1 MKKDESN
8 KAKSGGSYPMRV
20 VSRLT
25 GLTPDVIRAWERR
38 YGAITPDRTAGN
50 ARRYSS
56 HEIRRLEL
64 LREAVSRGHQ
74 IGEIGSLGD
83 AELRELSQDVL
94 ERHQESPIAA
104 LRDGYLECIERWDVA
119 GAEAHLARA
128 ASLHG
133 PRAIVLEVVAPILRE
148 VGQRWAQGGM
158 SVAQEHAVSAQ
169 VRGLLATLLRTT
181 PSDPGAMRIVCAA
194 PEGHEHELGAML
206 GAVLAAQR
214 GLAPVYLGPNVP
226 LSDLEAAMASS
237 GARVALLSVARD
249 VPSRE
254 LKKLSEGL
262 RAIAQRVDLW
272 LGLPSGHPLANVEGL
287 RVFHSFE
294 DLDVALAHRAGGVV
308 PVA

>member
-1 MKKDESN
+1 MKKDEST
-8 KAKSGGSYPMRV
+8 KTKSSGSYPMRV

-64 LREAVSRGHQ
+64 LREAVARGHQ
-74 IGEIGSLGD
+74 IGEIGALAD
-83 AELRELSQDVL
+83 AQLSELTQDVFEPRAESPVSALRE
-94 ERHQESPIAA
+94 A
-104 LRDGYLECIERWDVA
+104 YLECIARWDVR

-128 ASLHG
+128 ASLYG
-133 PRAIVLEVVAPILRE
+133 PRAIAIEVVAPILRE
-148 VGQRWAQGGM
+148 VGDRWARGAL

-181 PSDPGAMRIVCAA
+181 PNDPGAPRIVCGA

-226 LSDLEAAMASS
+226 LSDLHATMTSS
-237 GARVALLSVARD
+237 HAKVALLSVARE
-249 VPSRE
+249 VPARE
-254 LKKLSEGL
+254 LKKLAEGL
-262 RAIAQRVDLW
+262 RALAQQAELW
-272 LGLPSGHPLANVEGL
+272 LGLPAGHPLANLDGA

-294 DLDVALAHRAGGVV
+294 DLDVALVHYAGGAI
-308 PVA
+308 PAD